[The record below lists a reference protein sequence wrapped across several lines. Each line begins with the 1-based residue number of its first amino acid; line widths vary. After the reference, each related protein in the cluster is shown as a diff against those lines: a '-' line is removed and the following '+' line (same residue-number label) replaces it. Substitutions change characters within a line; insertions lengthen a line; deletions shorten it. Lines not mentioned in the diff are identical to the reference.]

1 MKKILPY
8 LFKNKILSIEV
19 AKSLLLDIGIFNTEQ
34 IASLNS
40 IYNMRPISINEIE
53 GFHQTLLYLYQ
64 QINLNDFN
72 AIDIVGTGG
81 SKNTI
86 TYTGSFN
93 ISTLASFV
101 VAGTGEKVIKHGNYA
116 SSSRTG
122 SANILEMLG
131 YKLTTNVNI
140 LKYVLEKAGICFLY
154 NTLFY
159 PSIKQIALIKQRIG
173 TRNILNLLGPLLN
186 PSKNQ
191 YKLIGINNMEIARV
205 YYYYFHK
212 TKIKYSIIHSL
223 DGYDEISLTGPF
235 KCYTSYGE
243 YNYSP
248 KTLDCLLLHPKD
260 IKVGKSFEENK
271 SLFLEIISG
280 NGTKPK
286 NEAVIVNAAF
296 ALGLIN
302 KEDWGSNYT
311 TAKESLKS
319 GKAKKFLKK
328 LLDN

>member
-1 MKKILPY
+1 MKKIFPY
-8 LFKNKILSIEV
+8 LFKKKNLSIEV
-19 AKSLLLDIGIFNTEQ
+19 AKSLLLDIGLFKTEQ

-40 IYNMRPISINEIE
+40 IYYMRPITINEIE
-53 GFHQTLLYLYQ
+53 GFHQTLLNLCL

-72 AIDIVGTGG
+72 ALDIVGTGG
-81 SKNTI
+81 SKNT
-86 TYTGSFN
+86 FN

-101 VAGTGEKVIKHGNYA
+101 VAGAGEKVIKHGNYA
-116 SSSRTG
+116 SSSNTG

-131 YKLTTNVNI
+131 YKFTTNVNS
-140 LKYVLEKAGICFLY
+140 LQNVLEKAGICFLY
-154 NTLFY
+154 SPLFY
-159 PSIKQIALIKQRIG
+159 PSIKQIALIKQRMG

-191 YKLIGINNMEIARV
+191 LKFIGVNNMEIARV
-205 YYYYFHK
+205 YYYFLKK
-212 TKIKYSIIHSL
+212 TNKKYSIIHSF

-243 YNYSP
+243 FHYSP
-248 KTLDCLLLHPKD
+248 QTLDCLLLQPKD
-260 IKVGKSFEENK
+260 IKGGKSFEENK
-271 SLFLEIISG
+271 RIFLEIISG

-302 KEDWGSNYT
+302 KEDWRSNYT
-311 TAKESLKS
+311 IAKESLKS
-319 GKAKKFLKK
+319 GKAKKSLKK

>member
-1 MKKILPY
+1 MKKIFTY
-8 LFKNKILSIEV
+8 LFKKKIISIEV
-19 AKSLLLDIGIFNTEQ
+19 AKSLLLDIGIFNTSQ

-40 IYNMRPISINEIE
+40 IYYMRPISINEIE
-53 GFHQTLLYLYQ
+53 GFHQTLFYLCL

-81 SKNTI
+81 SKNT
-86 TYTGSFN
+86 FN

-101 VAGTGEKVIKHGNYA
+101 VAGAGEKVIKHGNFA
-116 SSSRTG
+116 SSSKTG

-131 YKLTTNVNI
+131 YKFTTNVNK
-140 LKYVLEKAGICFLY
+140 LQNVLEKAGICFLY
-154 NTLFY
+154 SPLFY
-159 PSIKQIALIKQRIG
+159 PSIKQIALIKHRIG

-191 YKLIGINNMEIARV
+191 YNLIGVNNMEIARV
-205 YYYYFHK
+205 YYYFLKK
-212 TKIKYSIIHSL
+212 TIKKYSIIHSL

-243 YNYSP
+243 YNYYPQS
-248 KTLDCLLLHPKD
+248 LGCRLLQPKD
-260 IKVGKSFEENK
+260 IKGGKSFEENK
-271 SLFLEIISG
+271 RIFLEIISG

-311 TAKESLKS
+311 IAKESLKS
-319 GKAKKFLKK
+319 GKAKKSLKK